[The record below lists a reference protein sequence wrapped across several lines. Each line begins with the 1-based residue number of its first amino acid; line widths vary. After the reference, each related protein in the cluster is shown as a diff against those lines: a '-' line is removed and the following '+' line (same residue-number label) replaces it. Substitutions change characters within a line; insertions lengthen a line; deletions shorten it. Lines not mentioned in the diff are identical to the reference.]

1 LVESRILRIA
11 LTTSAAFDAC
21 AAGIQI
27 FAEVKAAATSGQG
40 MTVKQVI
47 ANRKKPHLP
56 YLFMVTSK
64 ARMGDQFLSDVQ
76 YFIELS
82 QRASDLNALLQGL
95 VGRAC
100 GYGKNS
106 LVILSDQNHRILDAY
121 MASHG
126 DYVMT
131 PSRHSVVAGGLKGV
145 EQRRQIT
152 IERNPTDPTLEGF
165 FQDRVEAG

>member
-1 LVESRILRIA
+1 
-11 LTTSAAFDAC
+11 
-21 AAGIQI
+21 
-27 FAEVKAAATSGQG
+27 